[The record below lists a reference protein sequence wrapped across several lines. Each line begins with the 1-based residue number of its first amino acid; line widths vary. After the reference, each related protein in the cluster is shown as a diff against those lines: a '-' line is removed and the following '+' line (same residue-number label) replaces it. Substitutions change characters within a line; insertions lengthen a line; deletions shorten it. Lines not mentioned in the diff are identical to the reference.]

1 MADPSYL
8 DDYKV
13 ALYNT
18 VARTINEQGNIEVVG
33 EDDLADWLADNQHLR
48 PEKPDGSEW
57 TLADEQAAV
66 AQYDEKK
73 DYGDDRP
80 VWDTL
85 AHQAGI
91 IELDTLDERAGG
103 VGQEQVDALLS
114 QSPSEDFV
122 NEWSVETAKKGGEED
137 RVYQE
142 MPEEEAERQALQ
154 SAQWSAL
161 LAQSA
166 ARKALMEEK
175 GKGKGER
182 KRLSSPEIQDL
193 FRDDAA
199 VLYGEEQ
206 DPQALGAERA
216 VETWGR
222 VERYGKQ
229 AQKRAQKAAEKDEQA
244 EYRADQR
251 TMATPGYGK
260 SIDNPFGKK

>member
-1 MADPSYL
+1 MYYL
-8 DDYKV
+8 DENGHIKAGSTDAWVKAKRKEEGVPDEIKDLLENDPDFAIELEEERVRLLHENPEGYGEGDGDKLWDD
-13 ALYNT
+13 AGNNLGLYEE
-18 VARTINEQGNIEVVG
+18 A
-33 EDDLADWLADNQHLR
+33 
-48 PEKPDGSEW
+48 
-57 TLADEQAAV
+57 
-66 AQYDEKK
+66 
-73 DYGDDRP
+73 
-80 VWDTL
+80 
-85 AHQAGI
+85 
-91 IELDTLDERAGG
+91 ELDTLDERAGG

-114 QSPSEDFV
+114 QSPSEGSA
-122 NEWSVETAKKGGEED
+122 NEWSVETAKKGGKED
-137 RVYQE
+137 RVHQE